1 MINISFK
8 KNSKGTYDF
17 SVIQNSKILY
27 RKEYTCASQP
37 DETGITQAQVFSG
50 YTKYLQDLVDKEIE
64 KNPDFKWNSFADFK
78 KFAGSKTQHK
88 FWENES
94 KYITPAKI

>member
-1 MINISFK
+1 MITISFK

-17 SVIQNSKILY
+17 SVIQNSEILY

-37 DETGITQAQVFSG
+37 DETGITQVQVFSG

-64 KNPDFKWNSFADFK
+64 KNPDFKWNSFAEFK
-78 KFAGSKTQHK
+78 KFAGAKTQHK

-94 KYITPAKI
+94 KYITPATI

>member
-1 MINISFK
+1 MITISFK

-37 DETGITQAQVFSG
+37 DETGITQVQVFSG

-78 KFAGSKTQHK
+78 KFAGAKTQHK

-94 KYITPAKI
+94 KYITPATI